1 MRINRSKGVSVT
13 TFSASN
19 RLERKLRLASSGND
33 VSLVNLTKNDPDLL
47 VRQYIS
53 GIDKVLS
60 KPKKPED
67 MHLHWY
73 RLRSALGAAVWDC
86 LVARL
91 PNSVQEDRKEFGRI
105 KRNWE
110 WKLHPYAKEKTLQA
124 YEQLLDSDKWKI
136 GRNGKPKPLA
146 NYRGSRFSLYASGEN
161 LDVAA
166 AAVGIDVHLFSQE
179 RRIDGT
185 LRSSRGSTP
194 NSTGLVE
201 ARARS
206 IENSVYLK
214 HHKAGEISNPPV
226 WTADDLRMYGKHDLA
241 AAIYKKATDKE
252 NKVGG
257 NGKPTPQRL
266 SSKDVGAALFE
277 HYSAIGLCDQS
288 MEPESRQRLQALH
301 NAVRELYR
309 RLVKNS
315 KRGTESHKSHKL
327 SARLPRDHAALISL
341 MEKTEENAVIG
352 DLIRHGRNAYY
363 ARINQDRFGDNA
375 EEASRYF
382 WTSEG
387 QAEIKRSEAFTRIWR
402 TVKDQAARTAKS
414 WADRTGDFRDTE
426 SGIVSDDILLE
437 KAIRQVT
444 NDAFDHGW
452 FETKA
457 QLLLG
462 GAAKPFL
469 QATPEVQ
476 RQIMLALL
484 KITSRIRT
492 DVVHFTS
499 RKKFAERLQASI
511 SKMLADGLISEET
524 QAIVRNLYVTD
535 ERELCARVERDL
547 SGALVHEFV
556 SPELYRAL
564 LTELNVKATSDIP
577 LPRFNRLV
585 SRLHGTVEHLPEDQR
600 GLRANIAMKVNRLA
614 LETPHLRARYVALK
628 ALYEKRFAL
637 WLAGLEENQ
646 LQRFLH
652 QALDEGARLAR
663 TPHSNSP
670 FVALIRPKID
680 RVRLTP
686 EGGVLRIFDDLAGIV
701 ATEMRD
707 QNAYEANPSKARE
720 ESEWVEQFKCD
731 LLAIAFVAYIE
742 ESDFQRLAML
752 RDTDRAQRDPP
763 KTSLAEQPLRDNV
776 DWLANLYLFLHLV
789 PVEDVS
795 GLSHQFRKMA
805 VLEPNV
811 QDDTSVAN
819 AVMRDV
825 QQVVALYLAMNADK
839 FEGTTTRI
847 DTENFGPFFEN
858 PQDFERIYEGE
869 DSTDAPV
876 VSLKRGL
883 RQIMRFGHL
892 RRLERIFKNNKVTVS
907 AVNEVFAAER
917 KRPGEASSIAVV
929 QKQREE
935 LHQRLVRARFVEPR
949 QLEEYSR
956 LVESISRHRHA
967 ASNVRLTTH
976 LSLHH
981 LMMRVLSRL
990 IDYAGTW
997 ERDRMFVFLGL
1008 IAEQNARASAHGEK
1022 PIFTLTSSN
1031 LSRLTGGRVWYR
1043 QKDGVGEAILPD
1055 LLTAENR
1062 ALFDTHFGKEKAQ
1075 IRNDFAHYNNI
1086 SLDRDD
1092 IDLTAEMNRIRNL
1105 LAYDRKLKNVVSK
1118 SIKDLLEREGFSIS
1132 WNTESHELRLKSVLS
1147 DKIDHLAAAVKKLKD
1162 RDQRAMLQAKLKE
1175 TRHSRLM
1182 VNMVA
1187 ELFRESPSE
1196 R

>member
-1 MRINRSKGVSVT
+1 VG
-13 TFSASN
+13 
-19 RLERKLRLASSGND
+19 
-33 VSLVNLTKNDPDLL
+33 LTKSDPDLL

-73 RLRSALGAAVWDC
+73 KLRSALGAAVWDC
-86 LVARL
+86 LVNRL
-91 PNSVQEDRKEFGRI
+91 PNAVQTDRQAFGRI

-124 YEQLLDSDKWKI
+124 YEELLGSDKWRI
-136 GRNGKPKPLA
+136 GRNGKLKPLA
-146 NYRGSRFSLYASGEN
+146 NYRGSRFGLYASGDN

-166 AAVGIDVHLFSQE
+166 AAIGIDAHLFSQE

-185 LRSSRGSTP
+185 LRSSKGSTP

-206 IENSVYLK
+206 IENSVYRK
-214 HHKAGEISNPPV
+214 HDGAAEILNPPV
-226 WTADDLRMYGKHDLA
+226 WTRDDLTAYGQQDVA
-241 AAIYKKATDKE
+241 AAIYRKATEKE
-252 NKVGG
+252 NKTDK

-266 SSKDVGAALFE
+266 SSKDVGIALFE
-277 HYSAIGLCDQS
+277 HYSAIGLCDQA
-288 MEPESRQRLQALH
+288 MDPDRKQRLQALH

-315 KRGTESHKSHKL
+315 KRGTENHKFHKL
-327 SARLPRDHAALISL
+327 SDRLPRNHAALVSL
-341 MEKTEENAVIG
+341 MEMTEENAVIG

-363 ARINQDRFGDNA
+363 AHINRERFGDNA
-375 EEASRYF
+375 SEASRYY

-414 WADRTGDFRDTE
+414 WADPTGGFRDVE
-426 SGIVSDDILLE
+426 SGIISDDILLE
-437 KAIRQVT
+437 KAIQKVT
-444 NDAFDHGW
+444 NDGFDHGW

-462 GAAKPFL
+462 AAAKPFL
-469 QATPEVQ
+469 DASPEVQ

-492 DVVHFTS
+492 DVVHFTA

-511 SKMLADGLISEET
+511 RKMLADGLISDEA
-524 QAIVRNLYVTD
+524 QAIVRNLYAAD
-535 ERELCARVERDL
+535 ERELSARVERDL
-547 SGALVHEFV
+547 AGALVHEFV

-564 LTELNVKATSDIP
+564 LTELNVNATSDIP
-577 LPRFNRLV
+577 LPRFNRLM
-585 SRLHGTVEHLPEDQR
+585 SRLHGTVEHLQENQL

-637 WLAGLEENQ
+637 WLAGLEEGQ
-646 LQRFLH
+646 LQRFLN
-652 QALDEGARLAR
+652 QALEEGARLAR
-663 TPHSNSP
+663 TPHGNSP

-707 QNAYEANPSKARE
+707 QNAYEANPNKARE
-720 ESEWVEQFKCD
+720 ESEWIEQFKCD
-731 LLAIAFVAYIE
+731 LLAIAFVAYLE
-742 ESDFQRLAML
+742 ERGFKRLAML
-752 RDTDRAQRDPP
+752 SNADRVRRDPP
-763 KTSLAEQPLRDNV
+763 TTSIAEPPLRDDV
-776 DWLANLYLFLHLV
+776 DWQANLYFFLHLV

-805 VLEPNV
+805 VLEPNL

-825 QQVVALYLAMNADK
+825 QQVVSLYLAMNADK

-858 PQDFERIYEGE
+858 PKDFERIYEGE

-892 RRLERIFKNNKVTVS
+892 RRLERIFKNNKVTAS
-907 AVNEVFAAER
+907 AVNDVLAAER
-917 KRPGEASSIAVV
+917 KRPGEASPIASA
-929 QKQREE
+929 QKKREE
-935 LHQRLVRARFVEPR
+935 LHQQLVRARFVEPR

-956 LVESISRHRHA
+956 LIEKISRHRHA

-1008 IAEQNARASAHGEK
+1008 VAEQNARASAQGHK
-1022 PIFTLTSSN
+1022 PVFTLNSSG
-1031 LSRLTGGRVWYR
+1031 LSRLTGGRHWYR
-1043 QKDGVGEAILPD
+1043 QEGGKEEAILPD

-1062 ALFDTHFGKEKAQ
+1062 SLFDTHFGKEKAQ

-1092 IDLTAEMNRIRNL
+1092 IDLTAEINRIRSL
-1105 LAYDRKLKNVVSK
+1105 LAYDRKLKNAVSK
-1118 SIKDLLEREGFSIS
+1118 SIKDLLAREGFSIS
-1132 WNTESHELRLKSVLS
+1132 WNTENHQLRLKSVSS
-1147 DKIDHLAAAVKKLKD
+1147 DKIDHLAAAVRKLKD
-1162 RDQRAMLQAKLKE
+1162 REQRAKVQGALKE
-1175 TRHSRLM
+1175 TKHSRLM
-1182 VNMVA
+1182 VDMVA

-1196 R
+1196 KR